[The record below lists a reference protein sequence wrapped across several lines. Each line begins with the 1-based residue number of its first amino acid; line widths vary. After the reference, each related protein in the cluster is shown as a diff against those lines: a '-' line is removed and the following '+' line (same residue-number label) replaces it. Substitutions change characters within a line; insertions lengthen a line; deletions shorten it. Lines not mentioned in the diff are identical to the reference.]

1 MTPAEQIA
9 KDIWERIGLSWKHD
23 VRLGEETLTDLLSL
37 DFVRFASKRRFKL
50 LQTTKAAESTR
61 GTDLEIRMNVGGG
74 RALLVSLQA
83 KKLAR
88 TGRYDSLNTKVRSSN
103 LPQIDVLD
111 NYSRNV
117 RAVPLYLLYNNV
129 DKWTALF
136 GWHCCQAQQLNQLGC
151 TLVPS
156 WLVRRAI
163 RRRGCRNFRWIHGSS
178 CTLPWRCLFDCPKVG
193 PHRQID
199 QLRHSFIQPSHVWS
213 QREEAGRYD
222 WLEDVG
228 PVEGAWPEWLWSGDI
243 GILSL
248 AEIERLWGDLV
259 LDFDRTTDIE
269 RLSGYDFIPR
279 RLLLVGQEEGD
290 RSDIAQNDAYP
301 SVPDRS

>member
-1 MTPAEQIA
+1 MTPAEEIA

-50 LQTTKAAESTR
+50 LQTTKVAESTR

-74 RALLVSLQA
+74 RALLLSLQA

-88 TGRYDSLNTKVRSSN
+88 TGRYDSLNTKVKSSN

-136 GWHCCQAQQLNQLGC
+136 GWHCCQAQQSNQLG
-151 TLVPS
+151 
-156 WLVRRAI
+156 
-163 RRRGCRNFRWIHGSS
+163 

-193 PHRQID
+193 PYRQID